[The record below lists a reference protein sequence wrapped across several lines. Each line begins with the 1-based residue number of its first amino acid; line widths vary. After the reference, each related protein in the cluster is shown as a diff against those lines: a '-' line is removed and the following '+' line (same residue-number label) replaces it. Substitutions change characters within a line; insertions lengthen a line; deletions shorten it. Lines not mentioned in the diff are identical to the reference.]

1 MLFVAGLAM
10 GMAGCSDD
18 DPDYDNVTPP
28 QVAVAANTL
37 TGVITDLSG
46 EPLSGA
52 IVTLGSVTASSN
64 ESGVYL
70 FDDVKAGTYAIK
82 AEATGKL
89 KKRVK
94 SR

>member
-82 AEATGKL
+82 RKPRAN
-89 KKRVK
+89 
-94 SR
+94 